1 MRYGLYILCAVCF
14 LGCKKKGEL
23 PALPQE
29 TFDADQ
35 AARPELGVFE
45 KVGYWDQTIEGQ
57 TSAGTTNRTEA
68 LMFVDWGLKGH
79 HLVCETQVQS
89 SGNFNFLRMRL
100 RSGSDESEIKPAD
113 HSKYNLVI
121 KNYNELAKERPYQS
135 VWVQDGLIY
144 GFSGA
149 WDNKSKQLDWELTYP
164 PGNSDVQ
171 LNVLENYSVKNRKT
185 LLFEVINK
193 GQVVSKGKVLGEL
206 RLGEQKEKSVS
217 VSPLPEITRLG
228 RRGVWHESQTIP
240 HDDGPIV
247 IRGQSKMRW
256 SRDGRALINE
266 GVLYTK
272 GRPEYYMW
280 VKTWDAVGRLY
291 RYAYFF
297 EDGPVHHYV
306 GEWDPVSKA
315 IKWQS
320 THPEGAIIITES
332 LKQPDKRTWN
342 LMVKEGKWVTQGSG
356 ESWFYDSDK

>member
-1 MRYGLYILCAVCF
+1 
-14 LGCKKKGEL
+14 
-23 PALPQE
+23 LPQE
-29 TFDADQ
+29 TFDAKQ
-35 AARPELGVFE
+35 AARPELDVFE
-45 KVGYWDQTIEGQ
+45 KVGCWDQTIEGL
-57 TSAGTTNRTEA
+57 TSDGATNRTEA

-79 HLVCETQVQS
+79 HLITETQIQS

-100 RSGSDESEIKPAD
+100 RSGSEESEIQPAD

-149 WDNKSKQLDWELTYP
+149 WDNKSRQLDWHLIYP

-171 LNVLENYSVKNRKT
+171 LNVLEKYSEKNKKV
-185 LLFEVINK
+185 LSFEVTDK
-193 GQVVSKGKVLGEL
+193 GQVVSRGKIEGKH
-206 RLGEQKEKSVS
+206 RSGGKKEKSFS
-217 VSPLPEITRLG
+217 VSPVPEIARLG

-240 HDDGPIV
+240 HDDGPI
-247 IRGQSKMRW
+247 IIKGQSRMRW
-256 SRDGRALINE
+256 SRDGRSLINE

-272 GRPEYYMW
+272 GRPEYYLW
-280 VKTWDAVGRLY
+280 IKTWDPVGRLY

-306 GEWDPVSKA
+306 GEWDSVSEA

-320 THPEGAIIITES
+320 AHPEGAILITEF
-332 LKQPDKRTWN
+332 LNQPNKRSWN
-342 LMVKEGKWVTQGSG
+342 IMVKEGKWVTQGSG
-356 ESWFYDSDK
+356 KSWFYDPET

>member
-1 MRYGLYILCAVCF
+1 MRYGLYILCAAFF
-14 LGCKKKGEL
+14 LGCDKKGEL
-23 PALPQE
+23 PALPRE

-57 TSAGTTNRTEA
+57 TAAGTTNRTEA

-79 HLVCETQVQS
+79 HLVSETQVQS

-113 HSKYNLVI
+113 YSKYNLVI
-121 KNYNELAKERPYQS
+121 KNYNELAEVRPYQS

-149 WDNKSKQLDWELTYP
+149 WDNKSKQLEWIQTYP
-164 PGNSDVQ
+164 LGNSDVQ
-171 LNVLENYSVKNRKT
+171 LNVIEKYSNKNKK
-185 LLFEVINK
+185 LLSFEVTDK
-193 GQVVSKGKVLGEL
+193 GQVVSRGKIEGKH
-206 RLGEQKEKSVS
+206 RSDGKKEKSVS
-217 VSPLPEITRLG
+217 VSPLPEIARLG
-228 RRGVWHESQTIP
+228 RKGVWQESQTIP

-272 GRPEYYMW
+272 GRPEYYLW
-280 VKTWDAVGRLY
+280 VKTWDAVERLY

-306 GEWDPVSKA
+306 GEWDLVSKA